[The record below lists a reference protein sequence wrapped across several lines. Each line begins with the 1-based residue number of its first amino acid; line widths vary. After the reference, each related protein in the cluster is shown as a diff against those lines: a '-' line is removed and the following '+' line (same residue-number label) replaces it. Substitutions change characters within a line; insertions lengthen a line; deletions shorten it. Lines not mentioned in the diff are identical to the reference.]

1 MEPPVMDLVGFLL
14 ARVAEDAHRAA
25 DLAAAQ
31 GEDGV
36 AERLRADAAAKR
48 KVVLACQAAAP
59 TCASWV
65 PGHRAWPTSRSHRW
79 TTTSWPHSPSH
90 CSRRPTPTTPTTSR
104 SGGPDGGPTP
114 FSRGPG
120 TVPWGRADEPARSAP
135 AVEVAQQR
143 DLRTVVGQLVVGV
156 HEEV

>member
-59 TCASWV
+59 
-65 PGHRAWPTSRSHRW
+65 
-79 TTTSWPHSPSH
+79 
-90 CSRRPTPTTPTTSR
+90 
-104 SGGPDGGPTP
+104 
-114 FSRGPG
+114 
-120 TVPWGRADEPARSAP
+120 
-135 AVEVAQQR
+135 
-143 DLRTVVGQLVVGV
+143 DLRFLGARPPGLADFPLPPVDHHQLAALTLALLATPYADHPDYEQVWRP
-156 HEEV
+156 